1 MVRAFKGRR
10 KPRAKALFGK
20 KLYLE
25 KLGLPEL
32 AMMEG

>member
-1 MVRAFKGRR
+1 MVRALKGRR
-10 KPRAKALFGK
+10 EHREKALFGK

-25 KLGLPEL
+25 KLRLPEL